1 MKGHRV
7 AAVLALLPLVA
18 CGKAPQSSLGVH
30 RLVDEMKPEM
40 VSASPAAPKPA
51 EPAGFWDFKE
61 RTSQPTAKES
71 QETLGWKAGVNVT
84 GLAEHNGRLTG
95 RTTSGFPI
103 IYVDRKPA
111 ADESD
116 LPHSIEIHMRAD
128 KGANLSVSTQENE
141 KLNFK
146 DIVALGS
153 VFPWFATTP
162 IVPGDDFQTY
172 TVPVPTPVRLSAMRY
187 LLVRPTDADQ
197 AGFEIESIRL
207 VSRKEFLDR
216 IPSGVGWQGLSDI
229 YRETVVARAPES
241 IGWELQLPENPMLDL
256 YVGTIEYG
264 PVTFRLALSPPS
276 NAAKE
281 EVLAEHTVTTPH
293 RWEPLSLNLSSHARQ
308 RVRLSLSLAAEATGA
323 LGFWGG
329 PAVRDL
335 VRAPVAAKRQ
345 KPAIELAPGDP
356 PQGVILIIA
365 DTLRRDHLNLYG
377 YGRETAPVL
386 ARMASQG
393 TLFTDNTSQATWTKV
408 SMPSIMTSLYPTS
421 DRVLDFTDRLSAE
434 ATTLAEVFRDT
445 GYATVSYSSVLFSG
459 RFTNLHQGFE
469 ELHESG
475 SVRDPGSSKTARQ
488 YVDRLSEW
496 LKDHREVPFFA
507 FLHVFDPHDPYEPY
521 RPYNSMWADPTRK
534 EEHEKNLEKVRKVI
548 ADPLMKRFGM
558 PSRDELVTAGID
570 PKEYISRD
578 MDWYDG
584 SIRGLDVEIGR
595 LQERLR
601 GLGLADKTLMVF
613 ASDHGEEFLEHG
625 RMFHRQTVYGELTSV
640 PLVFYRPGQV
650 PSGAVIDETVENI
663 DIMPT
668 ILELSHL
675 PVPKGVEG
683 KSLLPL
689 LAAARDRAKG
699 AGAST
704 SLSELAGKYGWSRRG
719 AVSEKAST
727 TQGGGP
733 PPRSN
738 ESYSIIFEG
747 WRLINNKQRPPG
759 TPEFELYEHTR
770 DPLNLKNVATLHPDT
785 VKQLTEKLEAWRREA
800 LAGQLPKAA
809 STKKMSKEELE
820 RLRSLG
826 YIQ

>member
-1 MKGHRV
+1 MRHRM
-7 AAVLALLPLVA
+7 AAVLALLALAA
-18 CGKAPQSSLGVH
+18 CGKAPPSNGGAH

-40 VSASPAAPKPA
+40 VHGSPTEAKPA
-51 EPAGFWDFKE
+51 EPAGFWNFKE
-61 RTSQPTAKES
+61 RTSRPTPKEP

-84 GLAEHNGRLTG
+84 GLTERNGRLTG
-95 RTTSGFPI
+95 RSTSAFPI

-111 ADESD
+111 KDESD
-116 LPHSIEIHMRAD
+116 VPHSIEIHMRAD

-146 DIVALGS
+146 DIVAMGS

-172 TVPVPTPVRLSAMRY
+172 TVPVPTPVRLSTMRY

-229 YRETVVARAPES
+229 YHETVVARAPES

-264 PVTFRLALSPPS
+264 PVTFRLALSS
-276 NAAKE
+276 ASAAAKE

-308 RVRLSLSLAAEATGA
+308 RVRLSLSLAADTTGA

-335 VRAPVAAKRQ
+335 VPAPVAAKR
-345 KPAIELAPGDP
+345 KTPAIELSGSDP

-377 YGRETAPVL
+377 YGRQTAPVL

-434 ATTLAEVFRDT
+434 ATTLAEVFRDA

-488 YVDRLSEW
+488 YVDRLAEW

-521 RPYNSMWADPTRK
+521 RPYNSLWADPARK
-534 EEHEKNLEKVRKVI
+534 EEHEKNLEKVRKII

-595 LQERLR
+595 LQEHLR

-625 RMFHRQTVYGELTSV
+625 RMFHGQTVYGELTSV

-683 KSLLPL
+683 NSLLPL

-699 AGAST
+699 AGSST
-704 SLSELAGKYGWSRRG
+704 SLSEVAGKYGWSRRG

-759 TPEFELYEHTR
+759 TPEFELYEHRR
-770 DPLNLKNVATLHPDT
+770 DPLNLKNVATLHPDR

-809 STKKMSKEELE
+809 STKNMSKEELE

>member
-1 MKGHRV
+1 V
-7 AAVLALLPLVA
+7 AAILALLPLVA
-18 CGKAPQSSLGVH
+18 CGKAPLSSVGVH

-40 VSASPAAPKPA
+40 VHGSPTASKPA
-51 EPAGFWDFKE
+51 ESAGFWNFKE
-61 RTSQPTAKES
+61 RTSKPTPKES
-71 QETLGWKAGVNVT
+71 QETLGWKAGVNVA
-84 GLAEHNGRLTG
+84 GLAERNGRLSG
-95 RTTSGFPI
+95 RSTSGFPI

-111 ADESD
+111 ADDSD
-116 LPHSIEIHMRAD
+116 VPHSIEIHMRAD
-128 KGANLSVSTQENE
+128 KGANLSVRWQEGE

-146 DIVALGS
+146 EIVEMAIAS
-153 VFPWFATTP
+153 PWVATTP

-172 TVPVPTPVRLSAMRY
+172 TVPVSMPVRLSTIRY
-187 LLVRPTDADQ
+187 LLVRPTDSEQ

-216 IPSGVGWQGLSDI
+216 IPSGVGWQGLSDM

-241 IGWELQLPENPMLDL
+241 IGWELQLPDNPVLDL
-256 YVGTIEYG
+256 HVGTIEYG
-264 PVTFRLALSPPS
+264 PVRFRLALSPAS
-276 NAAKE
+276 DVGKE
-281 EVLAEHTVTTPH
+281 EVLADHTVTTPH
-293 RWEPLSLNLSSHARQ
+293 RWEALSTNLSSHARQ
-308 RVRLSLSLAAEATGA
+308 RVRLLLSLEADTSGA
-323 LGFWGG
+323 LGFWGS

-335 VRAPVAAKRQ
+335 TRAPVADKRQ
-345 KPAIELAPGDP
+345 KPAVELAPVDP

-377 YGRETAPVL
+377 YSRETAPVL

-393 TLFTDNTSQATWTKV
+393 ALFTDNTSQATWTKV
-408 SMPSIMTSLYPTS
+408 SVPSIMTSLYPTS
-421 DRVLDFTDRLSAE
+421 NRVLDFTDRLSAE
-434 ATTLAEVFRDT
+434 ATTLAEIFRDA

-475 SVRDPGSSKTARQ
+475 SVRNPNSSKTARE

-496 LKDHREVPFFA
+496 LKDHQDVAFFA

-521 RPYNSMWADPTRK
+521 RPYNSLWADPARK
-534 EEHEKNLEKVRKVI
+534 EEHQKNLEKVRKVI
-548 ADPLMKRFGM
+548 ADPIMRQFGM
-558 PSRDELVTAGID
+558 PSRDELVAAGID
-570 PKEYISRD
+570 PKEYVSRD
-578 MDWYDG
+578 IDWYDG

-595 LQERLR
+595 LQERLG
-601 GLGLADKTLMVF
+601 GLGLAEKTLMVF

-625 RMFHRQTVYGELTSV
+625 RTFHGQTAYGELTSV
-640 PLVFYRPGQV
+640 PLIFHRPGQV
-650 PSGAVIDETVENI
+650 PAGAVIDETVENL

-675 PVPKGVEG
+675 PIPKGVAG

-689 LAAARDRAKG
+689 LAAARDRAKA
-699 AGAST
+699 AGSSASVG
-704 SLSELAGKYGWSRRG
+704 ELARKYGWSRRA
-719 AVSEKAST
+719 AVSEKAAT
-727 TQGGGP
+727 RQGGGP

-738 ESYSIIFEG
+738 ESYSIIFDG
-747 WRLINNKQRPPG
+747 WRLINNKQRPPD
-759 TPEFELYEHTR
+759 TPEFELYEHPR
-770 DPLNLKNVATLHPDT
+770 DLLNLKNVAALHPDK
-785 VKQLTEKLEAWRREA
+785 VRQLSERLEAWHREA

-809 STKKMSKEELE
+809 STKSMSKEDLE